1 MRLIVTGAAGV
12 LGSELIEQTLRA
24 DPQAEIVAVTRQSQ
38 ALTQR
43 WQGYANMKCCSWDE
57 LARLPLADGDV
68 IVHGAFPRQENGQ
81 ELTEALALTGAL
93 LKKAGTSGKEIA
105 WVDISSRSVYGQNE
119 RTPWTET
126 TELVPASPYALA
138 KAAQEL
144 LTRQAAEAYGFRYT
158 VLRMAGL
165 IGVGMEARLVSQMTM
180 RAIQDRA
187 LTVMGGEQQFSMLD
201 IRDAAAG
208 LRALLRKDPAEWR
221 PLYNFGAEKATRL
234 KDIAPIIQQEAR
246 RLYGWRVSITRQKRD
261 AVLID
266 EMDSSLF
273 YTQMGW
279 RPQYTLADTV
289 DWLLET
295 YTGAAKQ

>member
-1 MRLIVTGAAGV
+1 M
-12 LGSELIEQTLRA
+12 
-24 DPQAEIVAVTRQSQ
+24 
-38 ALTQR
+38 
-43 WQGYANMKCCSWDE
+43 
-57 LARLPLADGDV
+57 
-68 IVHGAFPRQENGQ
+68 
-81 ELTEALALTGAL
+81 
-93 LKKAGTSGKEIA
+93 
-105 WVDISSRSVYGQNE
+105 YGQNE
-119 RTPWTET
+119 QTPWTET
-126 TELVPASPYALA
+126 AELMPASPYALA

-180 RAIQDRA
+180 RAIHDRA

-208 LRALLRKDPAEWR
+208 IRALLRKEPTAWR
-221 PLYNFGAEKATRL
+221 PLYNFGAEQATRL

-289 DWLLET
+289 DWLVET

>member
-1 MRLIVTGAAGV
+1 
-12 LGSELIEQTLRA
+12 
-24 DPQAEIVAVTRQSQ
+24 
-38 ALTQR
+38 
-43 WQGYANMKCCSWDE
+43 MKCCSWDE
-57 LARLPLADGDV
+57 LAQMPLADGDV

-81 ELTEALALTGAL
+81 ELTEALDLTGTL

-119 RTPWTET
+119 QTPWTET
-126 TELVPASPYALA
+126 AELMPASPYALA

-180 RAIQDRA
+180 RAIHDRA

-208 LRALLRKDPAEWR
+208 IRALLRKEPTAWR
-221 PLYNFGAEKATRL
+221 SLYNFGAEQATRL
-234 KDIAPIIQQEAR
+234 KDIAPIIQKEAQ
-246 RLYGWRVSITRQKRD
+246 RLYGWRGSITRQKRD
-261 AVLID
+261 AALID

-273 YTQMGW
+273 YAQMGW

-295 YTGAAKQ
+295 YTGAAE

>member
-24 DPQAEIVAVTRQSQ
+24 DPQAEIVAVTRQPQ
-38 ALTQR
+38 ALTR
-43 WQGYANMKCCSWDE
+43 CWQGYANMKCCSWDE
-57 LARLPLADGDV
+57 LAQMPLADGDV

-81 ELTEALALTGAL
+81 ELTEALDLTGTL

-119 RTPWTET
+119 QTPWTET
-126 TELVPASPYALA
+126 AELMPASPYALA

-180 RAIQDRA
+180 RAIHDRA

-208 LRALLRKDPAEWR
+208 IRALLRKEPTAWR
-221 PLYNFGAEKATRL
+221 PLYNFGAEQATRL
-234 KDIAPIIQQEAR
+234 KDIAPIIQKEAQ

-261 AVLID
+261 AALID

-273 YTQMGW
+273 YAQMGW

-289 DWLLET
+289 DWLLKT
-295 YTGAAKQ
+295 YTGAAK

>member
-12 LGSELIEQTLRA
+12 LGSELIDQTLRV
-24 DPQAEIVAVTRQSQ
+24 DPQAEIVAVTRQPQ
-38 ALTQR
+38 ALTRR

-57 LARLPLADGDV
+57 LAQMPLADGDV

-81 ELTEALALTGAL
+81 ELTEALDLTGTL

-119 RTPWTET
+119 QTPWTET
-126 TELVPASPYALA
+126 AELMPASPYALA

-180 RAIQDRA
+180 RAIHDRA

-208 LRALLRKDPAEWR
+208 IRALLRKEPTAWR
-221 PLYNFGAEKATRL
+221 PLYNFGAEQATRL
-234 KDIAPIIQQEAR
+234 KDIAPIIQKEAQ
-246 RLYGWRVSITRQKRD
+246 RLYGWRVSITRQ
-261 AVLID
+261 
-266 EMDSSLF
+266 
-273 YTQMGW
+273 
-279 RPQYTLADTV
+279 
-289 DWLLET
+289 
-295 YTGAAKQ
+295 

>member
-43 WQGYANMKCCSWDE
+43 WQGYAHITCCAWDE
-57 LARLPLADGDV
+57 LERLPLADGDV

-126 TELVPASPYALA
+126 TELVPSSPYALA

-187 LTVMGGEQQFSMLD
+187 LTVMGGEQQFAMLD

-234 KDIAPIIQQEAR
+234 KDIAPIIQQEAQ
-246 RLYGWRVSITRQKRD
+246 RLYGWQVSITRQKRD

>member
-24 DPQAEIVAVTRQSQ
+24 DPQAEIVAVTRQPQ
-38 ALTQR
+38 ALTR
-43 WQGYANMKCCSWDE
+43 CWQGYANMKCCSWDE
-57 LARLPLADGDV
+57 LAQMPLADGDV

-81 ELTEALALTGAL
+81 ELTEALDLTGTL

-119 RTPWTET
+119 QTPWTET
-126 TELVPASPYALA
+126 AELMPASPYALA

-180 RAIQDRA
+180 RAIHDRA

-208 LRALLRKDPAEWR
+208 IRALLRKEPTAWR
-221 PLYNFGAEKATRL
+221 PLYNFGAEQATRL
-234 KDIAPIIQQEAR
+234 KDIAPIIQKEAQ

-261 AVLID
+261 AALID

-273 YTQMGW
+273 YAQMGW

-295 YTGAAKQ
+295 YTGAAK

>member
-12 LGSELIEQTLRA
+12 LGSELIEQT
-24 DPQAEIVAVTRQSQ
+24 PQAEIVAVTRQPQ
-38 ALTQR
+38 ALTRR

-57 LARLPLADGDV
+57 LAQMPLADGDV

-81 ELTEALALTGAL
+81 ELTEALDLTGTL

-119 RTPWTET
+119 QTPWTET
-126 TELVPASPYALA
+126 AELMPASPYALA

-180 RAIQDRA
+180 RAIHDRA

-208 LRALLRKDPAEWR
+208 IRALLRKEPTAWR
-221 PLYNFGAEKATRL
+221 PLYNFGAEQATRL
-234 KDIAPIIQQEAR
+234 KDIAPIIQKEAQ
-246 RLYGWRVSITRQKRD
+246 RLYGWRGSITQKRD
-261 AVLID
+261 AALID

-273 YTQMGW
+273 YAQMGW

-295 YTGAAKQ
+295 YTGAAK

>member
-24 DPQAEIVAVTRQSQ
+24 DPQAEIVAVTRQPQ
-38 ALTQR
+38 ALTRR
-43 WQGYANMKCCSWDE
+43 WRGYANMKCCSWDE
-57 LARLPLADGDV
+57 LAQMSLADGDV

-81 ELTEALALTGAL
+81 ELTEALDLTGTL

-119 RTPWTET
+119 QTP
-126 TELVPASPYALA
+126 
-138 KAAQEL
+138 
-144 LTRQAAEAYGFRYT
+144 QAAEAYGFRYT

-180 RAIQDRA
+180 RAIHDRA

-208 LRALLRKDPAEWR
+208 IRALLRKEPTAWR
-221 PLYNFGAEKATRL
+221 PLYNFGAEQATRL
-234 KDIAPIIQQEAR
+234 KDIAPIIQKEAQ

-261 AVLID
+261 AALID

-273 YTQMGW
+273 YAQMGW

-295 YTGAAKQ
+295 YTGAAK

>member
-12 LGSELIEQTLRA
+12 LGSELIGQTLRA

-43 WQGYANMKCCSWDE
+43 WQGYAHITCCAWDE
-57 LARLPLADGDV
+57 LERLPLADGDI

-81 ELTEALALTGAL
+81 
-93 LKKAGTSGKEIA
+93 
-105 WVDISSRSVYGQNE
+105 
-119 RTPWTET
+119 
-126 TELVPASPYALA
+126 
-138 KAAQEL
+138 
-144 LTRQAAEAYGFRYT
+144 EAYGFRYT

-187 LTVMGGEQQFSMLD
+187 LTVMGGEQQFAMLD

-234 KDIAPIIQQEAR
+234 KDIAPIIQQEAQ
-246 RLYGWRVSITRQKRD
+246 RLYGWQVSITRQKRD
-261 AVLID
+261 AALID

-295 YTGAAKQ
+295 YTGAAK

>member
-12 LGSELIEQTLRA
+12 LGSELIGQTLRA
-24 DPQAEIVAVTRQSQ
+24 DPQAEIVAVTRQPQ

-43 WQGYANMKCCSWDE
+43 WQDYANMKCCAWDE
-57 LARLPLADGDV
+57 LERLPLTDGDI

-126 TELVPASPYALA
+126 TELVPVSPYALA

-187 LTVMGGEQQFSMLD
+187 LTVMGGEQQFAMLD

-221 PLYNFGAEKATRL
+221 PLYNFGAEKAARL

>member
-12 LGSELIEQTLRA
+12 LGSELIGQTLRA
-24 DPQAEIVAVTRQSQ
+24 DPQAEIVAVTRQPQ

-43 WQGYANMKCCSWDE
+43 WQDYANMKCCAWDE
-57 LARLPLADGDV
+57 LEHLPLTDGDI

-81 ELTEALALTGAL
+81 ELTEALALTGTL
-93 LKKAGTSGKEIA
+93 LKKAGTSGKELA

-126 TELVPASPYALA
+126 TELVPVSPYALA

-187 LTVMGGEQQFSMLD
+187 LTVMGGEQQFAMLD

-234 KDIAPIIQQEAR
+234 KDIAPIIQQEAQ
-246 RLYGWRVSITRQKRD
+246 RLYGWQVSITRQKRD
-261 AVLID
+261 AVLVD

-295 YTGAAKQ
+295 YTGAAK

>member
-24 DPQAEIVAVTRQSQ
+24 DPQAEIVAITRQPQ
-38 ALTQR
+38 ALTRR
-43 WQGYANMKCCSWDE
+43 WQGYVNMKCCSWDE
-57 LARLPLADGDV
+57 LAQMPLADGDV

-81 ELTEALALTGAL
+81 ELTEALDLTGTL

-119 RTPWTET
+119 QTPWTET
-126 TELVPASPYALA
+126 AELMPASPYALA

-180 RAIQDRA
+180 RAIHDRA

-208 LRALLRKDPAEWR
+208 IRALLRKEPTAWR
-221 PLYNFGAEKATRL
+221 PLYNFGAEQATRL
-234 KDIAPIIQQEAR
+234 KDIAPIIQKEAQ

-261 AVLID
+261 AALID

-273 YTQMGW
+273 YAQMGW

-295 YTGAAKQ
+295 YTGAAK

>member
-24 DPQAEIVAVTRQSQ
+24 DPQAEIVAVTRQPQ
-38 ALTQR
+38 ALTRR
-43 WQGYANMKCCSWDE
+43 WQGYVNMKCCSWDE
-57 LARLPLADGDV
+57 LAQMPLADGDV

-81 ELTEALALTGAL
+81 ELTEALDLTGTL

-119 RTPWTET
+119 QTPWTET
-126 TELVPASPYALA
+126 AELMPASPYALA

-180 RAIQDRA
+180 RAIHDRA

-208 LRALLRKDPAEWR
+208 IRALLRKEPMAWR
-221 PLYNFGAEKATRL
+221 PLYNFGAEQATRL
-234 KDIAPIIQQEAR
+234 KDIAPIIQKEAQ

-261 AVLID
+261 AALID

-273 YTQMGW
+273 YAQMGW

-295 YTGAAKQ
+295 YTGAAK